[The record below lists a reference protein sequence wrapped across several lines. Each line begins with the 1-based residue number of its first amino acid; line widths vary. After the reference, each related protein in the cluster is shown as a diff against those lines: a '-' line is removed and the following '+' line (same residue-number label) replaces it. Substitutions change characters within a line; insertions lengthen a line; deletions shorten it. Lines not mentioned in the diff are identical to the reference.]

1 MSKPNTIRID
11 EVEYVRADSVKKVSG
26 DVKIVIL
33 QRGNVVVGRMS
44 VDPTDK
50 DMRVLENAAVIRRW
64 GTTKG
69 LGQIAENGPTSSTT
83 LDKASTIRFH
93 ILTTIA
99 IIDCEGSKWDSHL

>member
-11 EVEYVRADSVKKVSG
+11 EVEYVRADSVKRVSG
-26 DVKIVIL
+26 DVKIIIL
-33 QRGNVVVGRMS
+33 QRGNVVAGRMS

-69 LGQIAENGPTSSTT
+69 LGQIAENGPTSSTV
-83 LDKASTIRFH
+83 LDKAPPIRFH

-99 IIDCEGSKWDSHL
+99 IIDCEGTKWDSHL